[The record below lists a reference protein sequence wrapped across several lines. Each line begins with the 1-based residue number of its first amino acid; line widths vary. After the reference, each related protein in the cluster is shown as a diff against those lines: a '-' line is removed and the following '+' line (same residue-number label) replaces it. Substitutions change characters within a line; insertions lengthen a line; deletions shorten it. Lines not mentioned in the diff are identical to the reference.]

1 MAQFSEQKKYG
12 SIILSSGITNTKV
25 YCLWYETRDTDSGS
39 QPEKGV
45 TKETGTNQTTT
56 TKIKSKSTAIS
67 CIIGRSE

>member
-45 TKETGTNQTTT
+45 TKEGTNQTTT

-67 CIIGRSE
+67 FLLGRSE